1 MIHDCDFRLRD
12 FAFDGGRAHGRWGA
26 GMIPA
31 SVLESLYGSPASQQ
45 MRDAAS
51 ELALRIEQGEFDDLD
66 ELQRNDLQWLAL
78 MLQAWARRV
87 HVLEAVLVPT
97 GADDQP
103 GAGQE

>member
-1 MIHDCDFRLRD
+1 V
-12 FAFDGGRAHGRWGA
+12 
-26 GMIPA
+26 IPA

-51 ELALRIEQGEFDDLD
+51 ELAVRIEQGEFDDLD

-87 HVLEAVLVPT
+87 QVLEAVLVPT
-97 GADDQP
+97 GADEQP

>member
-1 MIHDCDFRLRD
+1 
-12 FAFDGGRAHGRWGA
+12 
-26 GMIPA
+26 MIPA

-45 MRDAAS
+45 MRDAAN

-87 HVLEAVLVPT
+87 QVLEAVLVPT